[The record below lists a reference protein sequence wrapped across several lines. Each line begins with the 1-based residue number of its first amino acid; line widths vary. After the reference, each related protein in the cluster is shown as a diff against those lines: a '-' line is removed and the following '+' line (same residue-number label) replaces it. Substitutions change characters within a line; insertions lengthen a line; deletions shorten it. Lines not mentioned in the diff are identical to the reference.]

1 MVIFTGLQD
10 RPIYLQKTFSLT
22 LESLKDNIFQEM
34 AAVQVETL
42 QKVMKMLKTNIFAIP
57 SGDYHLQDI
66 IFQTER
72 KVHIK
77 SKNNL
82 KEIYFEFFHCY
93 YK

>member
-57 SGDYHLQDI
+57 SGGYHLQDI
-66 IFQTER
+66 IFKHTYY
-72 KVHIK
+72 IK
-77 SKNNL
+77 KQFE
-82 KEIYFEFFHCY
+82 EIYFEFFNCY